1 MQIRDAT
8 AVDIPEIA
16 ELERL
21 CFSTPWPQELI
32 SVYMSGPG
40 KVLVVAEEKGATL
53 GYMGLQY
60 VLDEGYITNVCTSP
74 QHRRRGIGSALID
87 EMILRANELSL
98 SFLTLEVRETNSPAQ
113 ELYALKGFSEV
124 GRRPKYYENPVEDA
138 ILMTLYLKEA

>member
-1 MQIRDAT
+1 MLIRDAT
-8 AVDIPEIA
+8 TADIPEIA

-21 CFSTPWPQELI
+21 CFSTPWPEELI
-32 SVYMSGPG
+32 SIYLSGPG
-40 KVLVVAEEKGATL
+40 RVLIAAEEQGAAV

-74 QHRRRGIGSALID
+74 EYRRRGIGLALID

-113 ELYALKGFSEV
+113 KLYALKGFSQV
-124 GRRPKYYENPVEDA
+124 GRRPKYYEHPDEDA